1 MFVTKSYDQLT
12 QEWTAK
18 AIENG
23 FERGFEKGFQ
33 MGETAVFGR
42 LVARA
47 IGRPL
52 SERELTRLTRRVE
65 KRGSARLEDAIV
77 AGDTKT
83 LSRWIAAPPAKK
95 R

>member
-12 QEWTAK
+12 QEWIAK
-18 AIENG
+18 GI
-23 FERGFEKGFQ
+23 EKGIEK
-33 MGETAVFGR
+33 GETAALGR
-42 LVARA
+42 LVGRA
-47 IGRPL
+47 LGRPL